1 MKCLSMLGKKSVPHL
16 EPDDP
21 PRRRANRKRG
31 HGTYANDRPPI
42 VGTLGR
48 ESGQCRLRVYEDTK
62 AKTLLG
68 HIGRFTVAGSICYT
82 DDWQCYDG
90 ITQMTRIHRIV
101 CHKPGAYSLWA
112 LDNDGDGIR
121 ETHINGDEGSWT
133 GLRNYLRIF
142 RGVHK
147 ANLKY
152 YVAMYEQT
160 CHHKVINPELVQM
173 LSGIFTI
180 T

>member
-1 MKCLSMLGKKSVPHL
+1 MLGKKSTPHL
-16 EPDDP
+16 APDDP
-21 PRRRANRKRG
+21 PRRRANRRRG
-31 HGTYANDRPPI
+31 HGTYANDRPAI
-42 VGTLGR
+42 VATIGR
-48 ESGQCRLRVYEDTK
+48 ETGECRLRVYEDTK
-62 AKTLLG
+62 AETLLV
-68 HIGRFTVAGSICYT
+68 HIMRFTIEGSICYT
-82 DDWQCYDG
+82 DDWQNYNG
-90 ITQMTRIHRIV
+90 IVQMNRIHHVIR
-101 CHKPGAYSLWA
+101 HKPSAYRFWA

-121 ETHINGDEGSWT
+121 ETHINGDEGFWT

-160 CHHKVINPELVQM
+160 CHHKIINPMVVQM
-173 LSGIFTI
+173 LLGIFTV